1 MASKYTRRHFMATGA
16 AAAMGLAARA
26 AARAQ
31 GANERLRVGFIGVGN
46 RGDQLLDATL
56 PNEDVEVAALCDVY
70 EPYLNR
76 AAAKVGEG
84 VAKYRDFRRL
94 IERDDLDAVF
104 VATPD
109 HWHAIQTIWSC
120 AAGKDVY
127 VEKPLSITLL
137 EGRRMVEAARRY
149 ERIVQVGLHRRSST
163 LFPRLAQLVQGG
175 TVGKVTVARCY
186 RLTNMYPHGIGTDPD
201 GAPPADLDWDLW
213 LGPRPARPFNP
224 TIAPYKFRWWQAY
237 SSQIGNWGVH
247 YFDLLRWLLGE
258 EAPASVSAH
267 GGQFV
272 VEDNRDIPDTMQ
284 AIFEFDSGRL
294 LLFGQYEASSNPVL
308 RSGEVELRGPL
319 GTVYAATESYEVVP
333 ESAGQFGQPEPLAE
347 ARQVRGTDGDL
358 TALHIRN
365 FLDCLKSRAVPNA
378 DVEVG
383 HRSTTF
389 SHLGNIALAAKA
401 RVEWDP
407 ERERI
412 TSPRSAND
420 LQHYEYRKPWT
431 LEP

>member
-1 MASKYTRRHFMATGA
+1 
-16 AAAMGLAARA
+16 
-26 AARAQ
+26 
-31 GANERLRVGFIGVGN
+31 
-46 RGDQLLDATL
+46 
-56 PNEDVEVAALCDVY
+56 
-70 EPYLNR
+70 
-76 AAAKVGEG
+76 
-84 VAKYRDFRRL
+84 
-94 IERDDLDAVF
+94 
-104 VATPD
+104 
-109 HWHAIQTIWSC
+109 
-120 AAGKDVY
+120 
-127 VEKPLSITLL
+127 
-137 EGRRMVEAARRY
+137 
-149 ERIVQVGLHRRSST
+149 
-163 LFPRLAQLVQGG
+163 
-175 TVGKVTVARCY
+175 
-186 RLTNMYPHGIGTDPD
+186 
-201 GAPPADLDWDLW
+201 
-213 LGPRPARPFNP
+213 
-224 TIAPYKFRWWQAY
+224 
-237 SSQIGNWGVH
+237 
-247 YFDLLRWLLGE
+247 
-258 EAPASVSAH
+258 
-267 GGQFV
+267 
-272 VEDNRDIPDTMQ
+272 
-284 AIFEFDSGRL
+284 
-294 LLFGQYEASSNPVL
+294 
-308 RSGEVELRGPL
+308 VELRGPL